1 MEKIQGN
8 PARGIA
14 EPNLGDGSEN
24 LLFNKVYKS
33 NLHNRPSG
41 FIKGFK
47 NSARAQARKSNR
59 VPGAPRLGRVQLA
72 VLACVGL
79 SGRKGNEYG
88 NEYGFMIADVVKCL
102 RKYPWLLPGRR
113 YLSSR
118 DYVANR
124 RVHDALKRLERDG
137 VVRRVGHGQY
147 AVEPR
152 WLPFVASLPHTLPHA
167 KGHARQ
173 GNAPGRGAGDVGVV
187 DVDRRKILRGHVRG
201 VGDVVSLRR
210 VLVALE
216 YSVPRLRRAVDMV
229 LLKSGFSKRFLRRD
243 GSVVRGFVER
253 GFRLGVFFVGAHGRP
268 GSGGREFSP
277 LVNIKKLDGL
287 YFNEAGPDALIPPGF
302 QEEMLSILGTDHIE
316 LKLYVNDNYGVEEYI
331 KRTLEGGDVDAPDVV
346 ILN

>member
-1 MEKIQGN
+1 MEEMEET
-8 PARGIA
+8 PLE
-14 EPNLGDGSEN
+14 EPNLGYGSEN

-47 NSARAQARKSNR
+47 NFARAQARKSNR

-79 SGRKGNEYG
+79 SGREGNEYG

-124 RVHDALKRLERDG
+124 RVHDALRRLERDG
-137 VVRRVGHGQY
+137 VVRRVGHGLY
-147 AVEPR
+147 VVEPR
-152 WLPFVASLPHTLPHA
+152 WLPFVASLPHTLPHSP
-167 KGHARQ
+167 GHARQ
-173 GNAPGRGAGDVGVV
+173 GNAGGRGVG
-187 DVDRRKILRGHVRG
+187 DVDRRKILRFHVRG
-201 VGDVVSLRR
+201 CGDVVGCHK
-210 VLVALE
+210 VLVELVKEVGPCVLRAFEEGMVRLG
-216 YSVPRLRRAVDMV
+216 YSRRFIR
-229 LLKSGFSKRFLRRD
+229 KNRGE
-243 GSVVRGFVER
+243 VRGLKR
-253 GFRLGVFFVGAHGRP
+253 GCGPGVFFIGAHGRP

-277 LVNIKKLDGL
+277 LVNIRKLDGL
-287 YFNEAGPDALIPPGF
+287 YFNEVGVDALIPPGF

-316 LKLYVNDNYGVEEYI
+316 LKFYVNDNYGVEDYV
-331 KRTLEGGDVDAPDVV
+331 KRVLEGGDADLPDVI

>member
-1 MEKIQGN
+1 MEEVTPAST

-14 EPNLGDGSEN
+14 EPNLGYGSEN

-47 NSARAQARKSNR
+47 NSARAQTRKSNR

-79 SGRKGNEYG
+79 SGG
-88 NEYGFMIADVVKCL
+88 EYGFMIADVVKCL
-102 RKYPWLLPGRR
+102 RKYPWLLSGRR

-118 DYVANR
+118 GYIANR
-124 RVHDALKRLERDG
+124 RVHDALRRLELRG
-137 VVRRVGHGQY
+137 LVRRVGHGLY
-147 AVEPR
+147 AIEPR
-152 WLPFVASLPHTLPHA
+152 WLPFVASLPHTLPHSP
-167 KGHARQ
+167 GHARQ
-173 GNAPGRGAGDVGVV
+173 GNAPGRGAG

-302 QEEMLSILGTDHIE
+302 QEEMLSILGTDHVE

-331 KRTLEGGDVDAPDVV
+331 KRVLEGGDADLPDVV

>member
-1 MEKIQGN
+1 MEE
-8 PARGIA
+8 IA
-14 EPNLGDGSEN
+14 ETPLEEPNLGDGSEN

-47 NSARAQARKSNR
+47 NSARAQARKSNT
-59 VPGAPRLGRVQLA
+59 VAGAPRLGRVQLA

-79 SGRKGNEYG
+79 SGREGNEYG

-124 RVHDALKRLERDG
+124 RVHDALRRLERDG
-137 VVRRVGHGQY
+137 VVRRVGHGLY
-147 AVEPR
+147 VVEPR
-152 WLPFVASLPHTLPHA
+152 WLPFVASLPHTLPHSP
-167 KGHARQ
+167 GHARQ
-173 GNAPGRGAGDVGVV
+173 GNAGGRGVG
-187 DVDRRKILRGHVRG
+187 DVDRRKILRFHVRG
-201 VGDVVSLRR
+201 CGDVVGCHK
-210 VLVALE
+210 VLVELVKEVGPCVLRAFEEGMVRLG
-216 YSVPRLRRAVDMV
+216 YSRRFIR
-229 LLKSGFSKRFLRRD
+229 KNRGE
-243 GSVVRGFVER
+243 VRGLKR
-253 GFRLGVFFVGAHGRP
+253 GCGPGVFFIGAHGRP

-277 LVNIKKLDGL
+277 LVNIRKLDGL
-287 YFNEAGPDALIPPGF
+287 YFNEVGVDALIPPGF

-316 LKLYVNDNYGVEEYI
+316 FKFYVNDNYGVEEYI
-331 KRTLEGGDVDAPDVV
+331 KRVFEGGDADLPDVV

>member
-47 NSARAQARKSNR
+47 NSARAQTRKSNR

-79 SGRKGNEYG
+79 SGG
-88 NEYGFMIADVVKCL
+88 EYGFMVADVVKCL
-102 RKYPWLLPGRR
+102 RKRPQLLPGRR

-137 VVRRVGHGQY
+137 VVRRVGHGLY
-147 AVEPR
+147 AIEPR

-167 KGHARQ
+167 KGRVRQ
-173 GNAPGRGAGDVGVV
+173 GNAGGRGVGDVGVV

-201 VGDVVSLRR
+201 CGDVVSCHR
-210 VLVALE
+210 VLVELVKEVGPCVLRAFEEGMVRLG
-216 YSVPRLRRAVDMV
+216 YSRRFIRKNRGEV
-229 LLKSGFSKRFLRRD
+229 LKRGCRP
-243 GSVVRGFVER
+243 
-253 GFRLGVFFVGAHGRP
+253 GVFFIGAHGRP

-277 LVNIKKLDGL
+277 LVNIRKLDGL
-287 YFNEAGPDALIPPGF
+287 YFNEVGVDALIPPGF
-302 QEEMLSILGTDHIE
+302 QEEMLSILGTDHVE

-331 KRTLEGGDVDAPDVV
+331 KQVLEGGDADAPDVV

>member
-8 PARGIA
+8 PRRVSPK
-14 EPNLGDGSEN
+14 PNLGDGSVKH
-24 LLFNKVYKS
+24 LFNKVYKS

-47 NSARAQARKSNR
+47 NSARAQTRKSNTVAGTPR
-59 VPGAPRLGRVQLA
+59 RLGRVQLA

-79 SGRKGNEYG
+79 SGG
-88 NEYGFMIADVVKCL
+88 EYGFMVADVVKCL

-118 DYVANR
+118 DYIANR

-137 VVRRVGHGQY
+137 VVRRVGHGLY
-147 AVEPR
+147 AIEPR
-152 WLPFVASLPHTLPHA
+152 WLPFVASLSHTLPHSP
-167 KGHARQ
+167 GHARQ
-173 GNAPGRGAGDVGVV
+173 GNAGGRGVG

-210 VLVALE
+210 ILVALE

-243 GSVVRGFVER
+243 RSVVRGFVKR
-253 GFRLGVFFVGAHGRP
+253 GFRPGVFFIGAHGRP

-277 LVNIKKLDGL
+277 LVNIRKLDGL

-316 LKLYVNDNYGVEEYI
+316 LKLYVNDNYGVEDYV
-331 KRTLEGGDVDAPDVV
+331 KRVLEGGDADAPDVV

>member
-1 MEKIQGN
+1 MEEVTPAST

-47 NSARAQARKSNR
+47 NFARAQARKSNT
-59 VPGAPRLGRVQLA
+59 VAGAPRLGRLQLA

-79 SGRKGNEYG
+79 SGG
-88 NEYGFMIADVVKCL
+88 EYGFMIADVVKCL
-102 RKYPWLLPGRR
+102 RRRPQWLPGRR

-124 RVHDALKRLERDG
+124 RVHDALRRLERVG
-137 VVRRVGHGQY
+137 VVKHIGHGQY
-147 AVEPR
+147 AIEPR

-173 GNAPGRGAGDVGVV
+173 GNAPGRGGVDVGVV
-187 DVDRRKILRGHVRG
+187 DVDKRKILRGHVRG

-243 GSVVRGFVER
+243 RSVVRGFVER

-277 LVNIKKLDGL
+277 LVNIRKLDGL

>member
-1 MEKIQGN
+1 MEEVTPVT

-33 NLHNRPSG
+33 NLHNRPSWVY
-41 FIKGFK
+41 KGVK
-47 NSARAQARKSNR
+47 NSARAQTRKSNR
-59 VPGAPRLGRVQLA
+59 VPGAPRRLGRVQLA

-79 SGRKGNEYG
+79 SGG
-88 NEYGFMIADVVKCL
+88 EYGFMVADVVKCL
-102 RKYPWLLPGRR
+102 RRRPWWLPGRR
-113 YLSSR
+113 YLNNH
-118 DYVANR
+118 DYIANR

-152 WLPFVASLPHTLPHA
+152 WLPFVASLPHTLPHSP
-167 KGHARQ
+167 GHARQ
-173 GNAPGRGAGDVGVV
+173 GNAGGRGAGDVGVV
-187 DVDRRKILRGHVRG
+187 DVDKRKILRGHVRG

-210 VLVALE
+210 ILVALE

-268 GSGGREFSP
+268 SSGGREFSP

-316 LKLYVNDNYGVEEYI
+316 LKLYVNDNYGVEDYV
-331 KRTLEGGDVDAPDVV
+331 KRVLEGGDADAPDVV

>member
-1 MEKIQGN
+1 MEEVTPAST

-33 NLHNRPSG
+33 NLHNRPSWVY
-41 FIKGFK
+41 KGVK
-47 NSARAQARKSNR
+47 NSARAQTRKSNR
-59 VPGAPRLGRVQLA
+59 VPGAPRRLGRLQLA

-79 SGRKGNEYG
+79 SGREGNEYG
-88 NEYGFMIADVVKCL
+88 NEYGFMVADVVKCL
-102 RKYPWLLPGRR
+102 RRRPWLLPGRR

-118 DYVANR
+118 DYIANR

-173 GNAPGRGAGDVGVV
+173 GNAGGRGVV
-187 DVDRRKILRGHVRG
+187 NVDKRKILRGHVRG
-201 VGDVVSLRR
+201 CGDVVSCHK
-210 VLVALE
+210 VLVEL
-216 YSVPRLRRAVDMV
+216 VKKVGPCVLRAFEEGMV
-229 LLKSGFSKRFLRRD
+229 
-243 GSVVRGFVER
+243 
-253 GFRLGVFFVGAHGRP
+253 RLGYSRRFIRKNRGEVLKRGCGPGVYFIGAHGRP
-268 GSGGREFSP
+268 GLGGREFSP

-287 YFNEAGPDALIPPGF
+287 YFNEVGVDALIPPGF
-302 QEEMLSILGTDHIE
+302 QEEMLNILGTDHIE
-316 LKLYVNDNYGVEEYI
+316 LKLYVNDNYGVEDYV
-331 KRTLEGGDVDAPDVV
+331 KRTLEGGDADAPDVV
-346 ILN
+346 ILA

>member
-1 MEKIQGN
+1 MEKIAWN
-8 PARGIA
+8 PRRVPP
-14 EPNLGDGSEN
+14 EPNLGYGSEN

-33 NLHNRPSG
+33 NLHNRPSWVY
-41 FIKGFK
+41 KGVK
-47 NSARAQARKSNR
+47 NSARAQTRKSNR
-59 VPGAPRLGRVQLA
+59 VPGAPRRLGRLQLA

-79 SGRKGNEYG
+79 SGG
-88 NEYGFMIADVVKCL
+88 EYGFMIADVVKCL
-102 RKYPWLLPGRR
+102 RKYPWLLRRR

-118 DYVANR
+118 DYIANR
-124 RVHDALKRLERDG
+124 RVHDALKRLEGRG
-137 VVRRVGHGQY
+137 VVRRVGHGLY
-147 AVEPR
+147 VVEPR

-173 GNAPGRGAGDVGVV
+173 GNAGGRGVGDVGVV

-210 VLVALE
+210 ILVALE

-253 GFRLGVFFVGAHGRP
+253 GFRLGVFFIGAHGRP

-277 LVNIKKLDGL
+277 LVNIRKLDGL

-316 LKLYVNDNYGVEEYI
+316 LKLYVNDNYGVEDYV
-331 KRTLEGGDVDAPDVV
+331 KRVLEGGDADAPDVV

>member
-1 MEKIQGN
+1 MEEVTPTT

-14 EPNLGDGSEN
+14 EPNLGDGSVKQV
-24 LLFNKVYKS
+24 FNKVYKS

-47 NSARAQARKSNR
+47 NSARAQTRKSNR

-72 VLACVGL
+72 TLTCVSL
-79 SGRKGNEYG
+79 SGG
-88 NEYGFMIADVVKCL
+88 EYGFMIADVVKCL
-102 RKYPWLLPGRR
+102 RKYPWLLPGRK
-113 YLSSR
+113 YLNNH
-118 DYVANR
+118 DYITNR
-124 RVHDALKRLERDG
+124 RVHDALRRLEGRG
-137 VVRRVGHGQY
+137 VVKHIGHGLY
-147 AVEPR
+147 VVEAR

-167 KGHARQ
+167 KGRVRQ
-173 GNAPGRGAGDVGVV
+173 GNAGGRGVGDVGVV
-187 DVDRRKILRGHVRG
+187 DVDRRKILRGHVGG

-216 YSVPRLRRAVDMV
+216 CSVPRLRRAVDMV

-243 GSVVRGFVER
+243 RSVVRGLVER
-253 GFRLGVFFVGAHGRP
+253 GFRPGVFFVGAHGRP

-277 LVNIKKLDGL
+277 LVNIRKLDGL

-302 QEEMLSILGTDHIE
+302 QEEMLNILGTDHIE

-331 KRTLEGGDVDAPDVV
+331 KRTLEGGDADAPDVV

>member
-1 MEKIQGN
+1 M
-8 PARGIA
+8 
-14 EPNLGDGSEN
+14 
-24 LLFNKVYKS
+24 V
-33 NLHNRPSG
+33 
-41 FIKGFK
+41 
-47 NSARAQARKSNR
+47 
-59 VPGAPRLGRVQLA
+59 
-72 VLACVGL
+72 
-79 SGRKGNEYG
+79 
-88 NEYGFMIADVVKCL
+88 ADVVKCL
-102 RKYPWLLPGRR
+102 RKYPWLLRRR

-118 DYVANR
+118 GYIANR
-124 RVHDALKRLERDG
+124 RVHDALRRLEGRG
-137 VVRRVGHGQY
+137 VVRRVGHGLY
-147 AVEPR
+147 VVEPE

-167 KGHARQ
+167 KGHARH
-173 GNAPGRGAGDVGVV
+173 GNAGGRGAGDVGVV

-216 YSVPRLRRAVDMV
+216 YSVPRLRRAVDML
-229 LLKSGFSKRFLRRD
+229 LLKLGFSKRFLRRD
-243 GSVVRGFVER
+243 RSVVRGFVER

-316 LKLYVNDNYGVEEYI
+316 LKLYVNDNYGVEDYV
-331 KRTLEGGDVDAPDVV
+331 KRVLEGGDADAPDVV

>member
-1 MEKIQGN
+1 MEKIAWN
-8 PARGIA
+8 PRRVPP
-14 EPNLGDGSEN
+14 EPNLGYGSES

-47 NSARAQARKSNR
+47 NSARAQTRKSNR

-79 SGRKGNEYG
+79 SGG
-88 NEYGFMIADVVKCL
+88 EYGFMIADVVKCL
-102 RKYPWLLPGRR
+102 RRRPWLLPGRR

-118 DYVANR
+118 DYIANR
-124 RVHDALKRLERDG
+124 RVHDALKRLERVG
-137 VVRRVGHGQY
+137 VVRRVGHGLY
-147 AVEPR
+147 AIEPR
-152 WLPFVASLPHTLPHA
+152 WLPFVASLSHTLPHA
-167 KGHARQ
+167 KGRVRQ
-173 GNAPGRGAGDVGVV
+173 GNAGGRGVGDVGVV

-243 GSVVRGFVER
+243 RGVVRGFVER
-253 GFRLGVFFVGAHGRP
+253 GFRLGVFFIGAHGRP
-268 GSGGREFSP
+268 GSGGGREFSP
-277 LVNIKKLDGL
+277 LVNIRKLDGL
-287 YFNEAGPDALIPPGF
+287 YFNEAGPDVLIPLGF

-331 KRTLEGGDVDAPDVV
+331 KRTLEGGDADSPDVI